1 MFLNVI
7 PELILY
13 IVLGIASIY
22 FIAVLLD
29 YINIKRKISN
39 KKDSYINYEEFM
51 YMVNLFPF
59 NKEKIYKDY
68 IVLLDP
74 VTILFLD
81 SLGYDLSKFETL
93 KSLDD
98 SIDKDFT
105 KYMYTDTD
113 SNHSIDKKYTQ
124 EEMLNYINGYGFDC
138 QTTWNTLPE
147 LVFPAVLNCPVYNKK
162 QQLKHEDIEKVKEQF
177 KNEKNL
183 KKIISNKA
191 LTNHILLI
199 ISAIEKLIKTSGDDS
214 IKKNH
219 LEIKL
224 QMFRIYLNSS
234 INRSNSVKKN
244 LMQQYNE

>member
-29 YINIKRKISN
+29 YINIKRNISN
-39 KKDSYINYEEFM
+39 KKDSYINYEEFI
-51 YMVNLFPF
+51 YMVNLFPL
-59 NKEKIYKDY
+59 NKEKRYKDY

-81 SLGYDLSKFETL
+81 SLGYDLSKFEIL
-93 KSLDD
+93 KSLND

-105 KYMYTDTD
+105 KYLFPNNQTEKNYTY
-113 SNHSIDKKYTQ
+113 K
-124 EEMLNYINGYGFDC
+124 EMLDFINGDEFDT
-138 QTTWNTLPE
+138 QTNWNEFPE

-191 LTNHILLI
+191 LTNHILI
-199 ISAIEKLIKTSGDDS
+199 TISAIEKLIKNSGYDS
-214 IKKNH
+214 IKKNQ

-224 QMFRIYLNSS
+224 KMFKIYLDSS
-234 INRSNSVKKN
+234 INQSNNVKKSI
-244 LMQQYNE
+244 MQKYNE